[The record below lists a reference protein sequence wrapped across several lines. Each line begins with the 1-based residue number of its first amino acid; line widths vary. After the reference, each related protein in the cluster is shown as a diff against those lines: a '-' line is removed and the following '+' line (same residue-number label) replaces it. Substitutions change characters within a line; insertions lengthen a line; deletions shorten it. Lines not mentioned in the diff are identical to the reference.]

1 MYRRLMREKIPPS
14 LLVSYA
20 PDKDVDAAPRLVRAL
35 LATSVTI
42 LRSARSK
49 GGTMACTEHR
59 SRAEA
64 TCKRI
69 YHRFF
74 SSRGHLKAH
83 ACVIPDPAFPP
94 VFFDFHSHNLL
105 GIRDPRQSFLSL

>member
-1 MYRRLMREKIPPS
+1 MREKIPPS

-35 LATSVTI
+35 LAASVAI
-42 LRSARSK
+42 ARSARSK
-49 GGTMACTEHR
+49 GGAREHR
-59 SRAEA
+59 SHAEA

-83 ACVIPDPAFPP
+83 ACVISDPAFPP